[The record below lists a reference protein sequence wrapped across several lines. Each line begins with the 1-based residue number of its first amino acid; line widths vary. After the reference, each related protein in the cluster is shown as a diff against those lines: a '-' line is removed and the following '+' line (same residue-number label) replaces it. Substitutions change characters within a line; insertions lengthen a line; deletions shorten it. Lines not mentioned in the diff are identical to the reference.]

1 MAIILIFESYANI
14 GKCTNKVTSG
24 YNQERHEQMTTHLKP
39 PRVSEHEEQANFFSE
54 VRLRFQRQEDFIPML
69 LFSVPNGM
77 WLGGNNKFALM
88 NKFKAEGLQPG
99 VADIIYLQPRGEY
112 NCLAIEMKAID
123 KRNVK
128 DAVSSEQ
135 TEFLEAV
142 NGAGGLGEVCYGCDE
157 AMMIFE
163 LYMSLEPG

>member
-1 MAIILIFESYANI
+1 MTINI
-14 GKCTNKVTSG
+14 KA
-24 YNQERHEQMTTHLKP
+24 
-39 PRVSEHEEQANFFSE
+39 PRVSEHAEQAAFFAE
-54 VRLRFQRQEDFIPML
+54 VLFTYQHRADFISKL

-99 VADIIYLQPRGEY
+99 VADILYLQPRGEY
-112 NCLAIEMKAID
+112 NCLVIEMKALD

-128 DAVSSEQ
+128 DAVSADQ
-135 TEFLEAV
+135 AEFLAAV

-157 AMMIFE
+157 AMKIFN